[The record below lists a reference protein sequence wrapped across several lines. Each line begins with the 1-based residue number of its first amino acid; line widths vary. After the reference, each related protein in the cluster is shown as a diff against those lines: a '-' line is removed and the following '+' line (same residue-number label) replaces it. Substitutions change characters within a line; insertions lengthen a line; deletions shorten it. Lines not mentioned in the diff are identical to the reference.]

1 MPNSKGRNSFTGVE
15 FTTFYDQRG
24 QEFFFEA
31 RLYFD
36 TCGVSF
42 WHGDRKIID

>member
-1 MPNSKGRNSFTGVE
+1 MVLLEVNLRHFMISVVKSL
-15 FTTFYDQRG
+15 
-24 QEFFFEA
+24 FFKI

-36 TCGVSF
+36 TCWVSF